1 MVNPRVNPLNNHPNI
16 KMDKNSEKFISF
28 VKEECKKHG
37 VKFKPYKRAY
47 IKLTDDIKC
56 GGYFDD
62 GSDPNSRKATL
73 AFAQGRPDFI
83 ELMVHEYCH
92 MTQWIDGIELW
103 EVCSDSMSIIDE
115 WLSGVDHP
123 NKIINSAINNSR
135 DLELDNEKRAVEIF
149 KKWDLPVDVDLYT
162 KKANAYVNFYNYMKV
177 SRKWSVPG
185 NSPYTNKNIMEAM
198 SSKFDMNYSELSEGL
213 TDLYRKEKI

>member
-1 MVNPRVNPLNNHPNI
+1 MHDNEKVEIFIAHV
-16 KMDKNSEKFISF
+16 KSEC
-28 VKEECKKHG
+28 EKHG
-37 VKFKPYKRAY
+37 VEYRRFNAPFVE
-47 IKLTDDIKC
+47 LTESIKC
-56 GGYFDD
+56 SGFFSDGTDESFDH
-62 GSDPNSRKATL
+62 PIL
-73 AFAQGRPDFI
+73 CFADERTDWLEI
-83 ELMVHEYCH
+83 LVHEYCH
-92 MTQWIDGIELW
+92 MTQWLDGDHFDLWGKAVDAIDFVDKWIGGEDISGIEKYFN
-103 EVCSDSMSIIDE
+103 I
-115 WLSGVDHP
+115 
-123 NKIINSAINNSR
+123 SR